1 MDVTVVVR
9 DETTSGRVF
18 GELALSL
25 EAERTTVRLIIEAR
39 VHAEV
44 RSHNTG
50 EVLGEFKGLIEPGP
64 FEQALNGGRRPRL
77 IDGDAQARVALTAF
91 ERGQVLLLVDDR
103 QRTDLDED
111 VVLRSGSTVTFLK
124 LVPLVGG

>member
-25 EAERTTVRLIIEAR
+25 EAGRTTVRLIIEAR

-44 RSHNTG
+44 
-50 EVLGEFKGLIEPGP
+50 
-64 FEQALNGGRRPRL
+64 PRTTP
-77 IDGDAQARVALTAF
+77 ARFSESSKV
-91 ERGQVLLLVDDR
+91 
-103 QRTDLDED
+103 
-111 VVLRSGSTVTFLK
+111 
-124 LVPLVGG
+124 